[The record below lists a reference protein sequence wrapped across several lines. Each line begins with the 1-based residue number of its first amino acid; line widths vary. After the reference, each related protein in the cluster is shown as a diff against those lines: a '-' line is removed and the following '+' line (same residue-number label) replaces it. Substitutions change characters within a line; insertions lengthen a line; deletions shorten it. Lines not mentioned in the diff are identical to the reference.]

1 MGPILV
7 KESGKMTDAKSAQ
20 SANTQTSFE
29 EEELAVID
37 VAVFPKYFNSLKADK
52 SIAVSPEPWKVY
64 LPRKFSDAGSVIV
77 FNEVQYWNI

>member
-1 MGPILV
+1 M
-7 KESGKMTDAKSAQ
+7 
-20 SANTQTSFE
+20 
-29 EEELAVID
+29 ID